1 MINLEKLLYRII
13 LGYYYIY
20 IDNEKFKIAYP
31 TINIKYEAEILYDS
45 IKEDNRFDKNL
56 LTISEMDALL
66 KKENIWDEQKEKD
79 LKTAETDLEN
89 SKVLLFQNFFNKD
102 LSKQARSMISGVT
115 KAIIEATTLKNTFRH
130 MTIEDYCLGIKNEFI
145 IMNSI
150 YNAENILVFNNPN
163 ADDHEY
169 KKLQVFIKE
178 ILEHNVIAKNLRD
191 LAKSELWKSYNNS
204 SNIDQYGLNT
214 TDDLRHLINLSKMYE
229 NVRQHPES
237 PDDAIVADDDALDGW
252 FIYQNRKVVQEKKK
266 ISIMSTVRGNDN
278 AGEVFVITDDE
289 EETKEIIGLNDER
302 TKRHIRGLA
311 KVAASSKDPVDWCDV
326 PYVQENLRAE
336 IANLNKRKK

>member
-20 IDNEKFKIAYP
+20 IDNEKFKIVYP
-31 TINIKYEAEILYDS
+31 SINIKYEAEILYDS

-66 KKENIWDEQKEKD
+66 KKEKIWDEQKEKD
-79 LKTAETDLEN
+79 LKTAEIDLEN

-102 LSKQARSMISGVT
+102 SAKQTRGMISAVT
-115 KAIIEATTLKNTFRH
+115 KAIIETTTIKNTFKH
-130 MTIEDYCLGIKNEFI
+130 LTIEDYCLGIKNEFI

-150 YNAENILVFNNPN
+150 YNSQNTLVFNHPDR
-163 ADDHEY
+163 DDHEY

-178 ILEHNVIAKNLRD
+178 ILEQNVIAKNLRD

-204 SNIDQYGLNT
+204 SNIDQNGFNI

-237 PDDAIVADDDALDGW
+237 PDDNIIADDDALDGW
-252 FIYQNRKVVQEKKK
+252 FIYQNRKVIQEKKK
-266 ISIMSTVRGNDN
+266 TSIMSKVRGNDN
-278 AGEVFVITDDE
+278 AGEVFILTNDK

-302 TKRHIRGLA
+302 TKKHIRGLSA
-311 KVAASSKDPVDWCDV
+311 LVADGKSVDWCDV
-326 PYVQENLRAE
+326 PYVQQNLRAE
-336 IANLNKRKK
+336 MAEIQKRKK

>member
-20 IDNEKFKIAYP
+20 IDNEKFKIVYP
-31 TINIKYEAEILYDS
+31 SINIKYEAEILYDS

-66 KKENIWDEQKEKD
+66 KKEKIWDEQKEKD
-79 LKTAETDLEN
+79 LKTAEIDLEN

-102 LSKQARSMISGVT
+102 SAKQTRGMISAVT
-115 KAIIEATTLKNTFRH
+115 KAIIETTTIKNTFKH
-130 MTIEDYCLGIKNEFI
+130 LTIEDYCLGIKNEFI

-150 YNAENILVFNNPN
+150 YNSQNTLVFNHPDR
-163 ADDHEY
+163 DDHEY

-178 ILEHNVIAKNLRD
+178 ILEQNVIAKNLRD

-204 SNIDQYGLNT
+204 SNIDQNGLNI

-237 PDDAIVADDDALDGW
+237 PDDNIIADDDALDGW
-252 FIYQNRKVVQEKKK
+252 FIYQNRKVIQEKKK
-266 ISIMSTVRGNDN
+266 TSIMSKVRGNDN
-278 AGEVFVITDDE
+278 AGEVFILTNDK

-302 TKRHIRGLA
+302 TKKHIRGLSA
-311 KVAASSKDPVDWCDV
+311 LVADGKSVDWCDV
-326 PYVQENLRAE
+326 PYVQQNLRAE
-336 IANLNKRKK
+336 MAEIQKRKK

>member
-31 TINIKYEAEILYDS
+31 SINIKYEAEILYDS

-102 LSKQARSMISGVT
+102 SAKQARGMISAVT
-115 KAIIEATTLKNTFRH
+115 KAMIESNTIKNTFRH
-130 MTIEDYCLGIKNEFI
+130 LTIEDYCLSIKNEFI

-150 YNAENILVFNNPN
+150 YNSQNTLVFNNPN

-178 ILEHNVIAKNLRD
+178 ILEQNIIAKNLRD

-204 SNIDQYGLNT
+204 SNIDQQGLDI

-237 PDDAIVADDDALDGW
+237 PDDNIIADDDALDGW
-252 FIYQNRKVVQEKKK
+252 FIYQNRKVIQEKKK
-266 ISIMSTVRGNDN
+266 TSILSKVRGNDN
-278 AGEVFVITDDE
+278 AGEVFILTNDK

-302 TKRHIRGLA
+302 TKRHIRGLPA
-311 KVAASSKDPVDWCDV
+311 LVANGESVDWCDV
-326 PYVQENLRAE
+326 PYVQQNLRTEMSE
-336 IANLNKRKK
+336 IIRKKK

>member
-20 IDNEKFKIAYP
+20 IDNEKFKIVYP
-31 TINIKYEAEILYDS
+31 SINIKYEADILYDS
-45 IKEDNRFDKNL
+45 IKEDNRFVKNL

-66 KKENIWDEQKEKD
+66 KKENIWDENKEKD
-79 LKTAETDLEN
+79 LKKAEIDLEN

-102 LSKQARSMISGVT
+102 SAKQARGMISAVT
-115 KAIIEATTLKNTFRH
+115 KAIIETTTIKNTFKH
-130 MTIEDYCLGIKNEFI
+130 LTIEDYCLGIKNEFI

-150 YNAENILVFNNPN
+150 YNAQNTLVFNNPD

-178 ILEHNVIAKNLRD
+178 ILEQNIIAKNLRD

-204 SNIDQYGLNT
+204 SNIDQQGLDI

-237 PDDAIVADDDALDGW
+237 PDDNIIADDDALDGW
-252 FIYQNRKVVQEKKK
+252 FIYQNRKVIQEKKK
-266 ISIMSTVRGNDN
+266 TSILSKVRGNDN
-278 AGEVFVITDDE
+278 AGEVFILTNDK

-302 TKRHIRGLA
+302 TKKHIRGLSA
-311 KVAASSKDPVDWCDV
+311 LVANGKSVDWCDV

-336 IANLNKRKK
+336 MSEIIRKKK

>member
-20 IDNEKFKIAYP
+20 IDNEKFKIVYP
-31 TINIKYEAEILYDS
+31 SINIKYEAEILYDS

-66 KKENIWDEQKEKD
+66 KKEKIWDENKEKD

-102 LSKQARSMISGVT
+102 SAKQARGMISAVT
-115 KAIIEATTLKNTFRH
+115 KAIIEASTLKNTFRH
-130 MTIEDYCLGIKNEFI
+130 LTIEDYCLGIKNEFI

-150 YNAENILVFNNPN
+150 YNAQNTLVFNNPD
-163 ADDHEY
+163 ADNHEY

-178 ILEHNVIAKNLRD
+178 ILEHNVVSKNLRD

-204 SNIDQYGLNT
+204 SNIDQHGFDT

-237 PDDAIVADDDALDGW
+237 PDDNIIADDDALDGW
-252 FIYQNRKVVQEKKK
+252 FIYQNRKVMQEKKK
-266 ISIMSTVRGNDN
+266 TSILSKVRGNDK

-302 TKRHIRGLA
+302 TKRHIRGLG
-311 KVAASSKDPVDWCDV
+311 KLVSDSKDPVDWCDV

-336 IANLNKRKK
+336 MADIKRKK